1 MRLYLFDGVK
11 RQAAID
17 QHARRRQSLQRHEKL
32 HSKLARRQHQ
42 EARQGWHHAER
53 SRAALRRRTS
63 TCIRLLRAPPPGS
76 PASET
81 APAVTDGDEDTESAA
96 AVLHLQEPREEKHC
110 GVKRHVCIAMRLHKG
125 FRHRSATILD
135 QMSVVRTAS
144 SKYILDP
151 QAKPLAR
158 ALDRAKGSRTLEVVR
173 TR

>member
-1 MRLYLFDGVK
+1 MRLYLLDGVK

-81 APAVTDGDEDTESAA
+81 APAVTDGDEDTESAT
-96 AVLHLQEPREEKHC
+96 AVLAVLTPSAKVTEGIAVGASPVAAAPA
-110 GVKRHVCIAMRLHKG
+110 GVPTVAPAPTDG
-125 FRHRSATILD
+125 
-135 QMSVVRTAS
+135 
-144 SKYILDP
+144 
-151 QAKPLAR
+151 
-158 ALDRAKGSRTLEVVR
+158 AL
-173 TR
+173 

>member
-1 MRLYLFDGVK
+1 MRLYLLDGVK

-96 AVLHLQEPREEKHC
+96 AVL
-110 GVKRHVCIAMRLHKG
+110 GVARDS
-125 FRHRSATILD
+125 SATKSCTPNFYLNIW
-135 QMSVVRTAS
+135 
-144 SKYILDP
+144 Y
-151 QAKPLAR
+151 
-158 ALDRAKGSRTLEVVR
+158 E
-173 TR
+173 